1 MRQPSSIH
9 QSIAR
14 QPGFDSERQ
23 PSSIQQCPLLLDLFP
38 TELYSP
44 QKLLI
49 DETGAPRS
57 SAPRRQQQHKCRYG
71 GEINLCMGRQLQLVQ
86 SEAAARYK
94 AARSTVVCMGRQHA
108 ALMLTVLA
116 DPSPLVSPPKPFK
129 SLVQESEKAGRHS
142 ALPKSYLICTG
153 S

>member
-1 MRQPSSIH
+1 MDSSRRFAGMPVACACVVRAPVPMRAMHACKCSAGQGRRRRHRP
-9 QSIAR
+9 AVR
-14 QPGFDSERQ
+14 RR
-23 PSSIQQCPLLLDLFP
+23 
-38 TELYSP
+38 
-44 QKLLI
+44 
-49 DETGAPRS
+49 GAPEETREDG
-57 SAPRRQQQHKCRYG
+57 APVVDRR
-71 GEINLCMGRQLQLVQ
+71 ITRQELKKPLATP
-86 SEAAARYK
+86 SWPCDA
-94 AARSTVVCMGRQHA
+94 STVNDRRTTVCGSRQHA